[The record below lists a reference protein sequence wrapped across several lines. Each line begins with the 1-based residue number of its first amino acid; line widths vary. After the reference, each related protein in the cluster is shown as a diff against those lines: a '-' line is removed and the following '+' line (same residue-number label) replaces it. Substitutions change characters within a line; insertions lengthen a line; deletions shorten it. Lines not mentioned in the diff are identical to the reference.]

1 MKSTSTDVIQRRVFP
16 ASHQMKFRKIPNLK
30 TFCGWMFSLPHVRL
44 QSLKQFENSK
54 LYQPRTA
61 YTFNGIIYV
70 YNMLVAV
77 PFKFYMENMS
87 YLPQHAMKLLMK
99 QKTLFKTNFHHDL
112 SLDARIRTHTHTL
125 IHIWIFNTG
134 NLFLWFL
141 CKYLPGTTTAKRKNY
156 NHQTEEIFFRVP
168 LNWKNPVK
176 YFWSL
181 I

>member
-1 MKSTSTDVIQRRVFP
+1 MKWTSTDVIQRRVFP

-112 SLDARIRTHTHTL
+112 SLDARVRTHTHSFTFEFL
-125 IHIWIFNTG
+125 IPEICFCDFCVSIYPEQRQQNEKIIITRPKKFFFAYLWIGKIRLN
-134 NLFLWFL
+134 
-141 CKYLPGTTTAKRKNY
+141 
-156 NHQTEEIFFRVP
+156 IFEV
-168 LNWKNPVK
+168 
-176 YFWSL
+176 
-181 I
+181 